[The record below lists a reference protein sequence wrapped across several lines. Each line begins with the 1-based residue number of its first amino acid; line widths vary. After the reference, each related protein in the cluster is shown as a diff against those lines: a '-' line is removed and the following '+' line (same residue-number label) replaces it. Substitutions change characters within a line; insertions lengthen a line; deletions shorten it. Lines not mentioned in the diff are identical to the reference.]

1 MLSKIGYAVAVA
13 KDGNEAIQMYR
24 QAQKTD
30 DPFETVIMNLTV
42 PGGIPDQ

>member
-30 DPFETVIMNLTV
+30 DLFETVIMNLTV